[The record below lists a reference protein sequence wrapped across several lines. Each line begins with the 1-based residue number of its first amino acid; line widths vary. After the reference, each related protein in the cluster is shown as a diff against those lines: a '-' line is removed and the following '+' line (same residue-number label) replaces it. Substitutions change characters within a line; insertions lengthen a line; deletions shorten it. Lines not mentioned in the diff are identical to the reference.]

1 MNNIKL
7 SLFHFR
13 AISLD
18 ASNPVFYCNRAAAQS
33 RLGDYQKAVDD
44 SKMSLRYDPNYSKA
58 FGRLGLAYSKLNKH
72 EEALDAYKNA
82 LRIEPDNVDYQNNM
96 SVTQQRLDRNIDSLQ

>member
-1 MNNIKL
+1 
-7 SLFHFR
+7 
-13 AISLD
+13 
-18 ASNPVFYCNRAAAQS
+18 
-33 RLGDYQKAVDD
+33 
-44 SKMSLRYDPNYSKA
+44 MSLRYDPNYSKA

-96 SVTQQRLDRNIDSLQ
+96 SVTQQRLDRNIHSLR